1 MLNNTAIIE
10 KRAKNVTCKQD
21 FMKLLQA
28 DLMAAFQLNDTIF
41 RLHVLWWNIFWQK
54 LYRRVVSKN
63 KTVLCAHM
71 CNLFKLFVCFII
83 FTYM

>member
-1 MLNNTAIIE
+1 
-10 KRAKNVTCKQD
+10 
-21 FMKLLQA
+21 
-28 DLMAAFQLNDTIF
+28 MAAFQLNDTIF

-71 CNLFKLFVCFII
+71 YNLFKLFVCFII
-83 FTYM
+83 FIYIYRSKILSYLNSGLYFSEL